1 VTIDRLLDARGVG
14 AGDVVA
20 VDAAASPEFMAL
32 MLACVVRG
40 GTLLPCAPGLPPA
53 VRAQLERT
61 AGARCSLAAAEIA
74 SAAARSDAEASAH
87 ASTSPGAFPGA
98 VPAHPSAAFAIA
110 TSGSSGVPRVIRVPW
125 SAAHASAVQGAH
137 AVPFGPGDAWHASLG
152 CAHVGG
158 LMILVRAAVLG
169 GAVRFA
175 PPPRSWS
182 DLDGSTHVSVVA
194 AQLSRLLEDP
204 AAPPR
209 SLRAVL
215 LGGGPSPRALREEA
229 LRRGVPLHATYG
241 LTETCSQVATVRLA
255 PGDAETLAGPPIA
268 PTSIVAVDG
277 ELVIDGP
284 TLADAE
290 FVDGRLQPLPRPL
303 RTRDAGFVD
312 ERGRVHV
319 VGRLDSMFISG
330 GRNIHPET
338 IERAIAGLAGVRA
351 VCVVGI
357 PHPRWGMRPA
367 AFVDS
372 AAPAAR
378 PLRTQLEGL
387 LEPYLVPDAIL
398 AMPTEEAARM
408 KPSRAALAARLAA
421 GETFPRL
428 E

>member
-1 VTIDRLLDARGVG
+1 MTADRLLDGHG
-14 AGDVVA
+14 IGPGDVVA
-20 VDAAASPEFMAL
+20 ADAAASPEFMSL
-32 MLACVVRG
+32 MLACVARG
-40 GTLLPCAPGLPPA
+40 ATLLPCAPGLPPA

-61 AGARCSLAAAEIA
+61 AGARRSLVSAEI
-74 SAAARSDAEASAH
+74 EASASPWVPATSERG
-87 ASTSPGAFPGA
+87 ASAVGAVPGA

-110 TSGSSGVPRVIRVPW
+110 TSGSSGVPRVIRIPW
-125 SAAHASAVQGAH
+125 RAAQASAVQGAH
-137 AVPFGPGDAWHASLG
+137 AVPFGPGDAWHASLA

-175 PPPRSWS
+175 PPPRSWA

-229 LRRGVPLHATYG
+229 LRRGIPLHATYG

-255 PGDAETLAGPPIA
+255 PGDAETLAGPPIG
-268 PTSIVAVDG
+268 PTVVTAVDG

-290 FVDGRLQPLPRPL
+290 FVDGAARPLPRPL

-312 ERGRVHV
+312 DRGRVHV

-338 IERAIAGLAGVRA
+338 IERALAGLPGVRA
-351 VCVVGI
+351 ACVVGI
-357 PHPRWGMRPA
+357 AHPRWGMRPV
-367 AFVDS
+367 AFVDC
-372 AAPAAR
+372 AAPPAR
-378 PLRTQLEGL
+378 SLRGQLEDV
-387 LEPYLVPDAIL
+387 LEGHLVPDAIL
-398 AMPTEEAARM
+398 AMPPEESGRM
-408 KPSRAALAARLAA
+408 KPSRASLGARLAA
-421 GETFPRL
+421 GETFPPL
-428 E
+428 P